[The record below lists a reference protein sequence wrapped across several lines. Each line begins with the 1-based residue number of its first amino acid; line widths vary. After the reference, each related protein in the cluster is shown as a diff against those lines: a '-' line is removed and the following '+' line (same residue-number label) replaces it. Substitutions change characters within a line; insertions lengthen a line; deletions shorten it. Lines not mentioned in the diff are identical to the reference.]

1 MDQSSEDSSSVVLP
15 FLPVLPVL
23 TVVTVS
29 ICFLFPFC
37 VCLLFLTLLLVVHF
51 FVVDALFKI
60 LDFSF

>member
-15 FLPVLPVL
+15 VKNLAIKS
-23 TVVTVS
+23 VVTVS
-29 ICFLFPFC
+29 IFFFSFLC
-37 VCLLFLTLLLVVHF
+37 VLLFLTLLLVVHF

>member
-29 ICFLFPFC
+29 FCFLFPFC
-37 VCLLFLTLLLVVHF
+37 VFY
-51 FVVDALFKI
+51 
-60 LDFSF
+60 FS

>member
-23 TVVTVS
+23 TVETVS

-37 VCLLFLTLLLVVHF
+37 VFY
-51 FVVDALFKI
+51 
-60 LDFSF
+60 FS

>member
-29 ICFLFPFC
+29 ICFLFPCC
-37 VCLLFLTLLLVVHF
+37 VFY
-51 FVVDALFKI
+51 
-60 LDFSF
+60 FS

>member
-15 FLPVLPVL
+15 FLPVL

-37 VCLLFLTLLLVVHF
+37 VFY
-51 FVVDALFKI
+51 
-60 LDFSF
+60 FS

>member
-1 MDQSSEDSSSVVLP
+1 MDQSSDDSSSVVLP

-37 VCLLFLTLLLVVHF
+37 VFY
-51 FVVDALFKI
+51 
-60 LDFSF
+60 FS

>member
-29 ICFLFPFC
+29 ICFLFLFC
-37 VCLLFLTLLLVVHF
+37 VFY
-51 FVVDALFKI
+51 
-60 LDFSF
+60 FS

>member
-1 MDQSSEDSSSVVLP
+1 MDQSSEDSSSVV
-15 FLPVLPVL
+15 LPVLPVL

-37 VCLLFLTLLLVVHF
+37 VLLFLTLLLVVHF

>member
-15 FLPVLPVL
+15 FLPFLPVL

-37 VCLLFLTLLLVVHF
+37 VFY
-51 FVVDALFKI
+51 
-60 LDFSF
+60 FS

>member
-1 MDQSSEDSSSVVLP
+1 MI
-15 FLPVLPVL
+15 L
-23 TVVTVS
+23 TIKSVVTVS

-37 VCLLFLTLLLVVHF
+37 VLLFLTLLLVVHF

>member
-37 VCLLFLTLLLVVHF
+37 VFY
-51 FVVDALFKI
+51 
-60 LDFSF
+60 FS

>member
-29 ICFLFPFC
+29 ICFLFRFC
-37 VCLLFLTLLLVVHF
+37 VFY
-51 FVVDALFKI
+51 
-60 LDFSF
+60 FS

>member
-15 FLPVLPVL
+15 FLLVLPVL

-37 VCLLFLTLLLVVHF
+37 VFY
-51 FVVDALFKI
+51 
-60 LDFSF
+60 FS